1 MARPRKK
8 KEAPKRKKAKTK
20 AKAEPKRVKKKPT
33 PSRAPAKKT
42 TPKKIAPK
50 KTTPTPK
57 KVVAPP
63 KGWVQK
69 FIEKPTT
76 TPEQRAAAKKSLER
90 PPPTPK
96 LKRDKRGR
104 VRDYKAEYQRRIQ
117 RGEVLQRAT
126 TDQPSKAVSRG
137 HPRRKKGEIGLDE
150 LRQLRKAVKLPSPGE
165 QRRSGVK
172 EPVQYEERVIAR
184 AFIAEIAGIPADPVT
199 STKATRRSPEA
210 ERFAEIFVAMGLG
223 SLIDAYTLYFSP

>member
-20 AKAEPKRVKKKPT
+20 AEPKRVKKKTT
-33 PSRAPAKKT
+33 PRRAPAKKT
-42 TPKKIAPK
+42 TAKKIAPK

-57 KVVAPP
+57 KVIPPP

-76 TPEQRAAAKKSLER
+76 TPKRRAAAKKSLER

-137 HPRRKKGEIGLDE
+137 HPRRKKGEIGLGE
-150 LRQLRKAVKLPSPGE
+150 LRQLRHAVDLPSPQD
-165 QRRSGVK
+165 QRNMGIK
-172 EPVQYEERVIAR
+172 NPIQYEERVNAR
-184 AFIAEIAGIPADPVT
+184 AFITEIAGMSAAYVEPNKQSIAGEGV
-199 STKATRRSPEA
+199 K
-210 ERFAEIFVAMGLG
+210 RFAEIFVALGLG
-223 SLIDAYTLYFSP
+223 SLSDAYHLFFSP